1 MLGLRALYGG
11 LEALYGTES
20 GVDPTSFLVPFDA
33 RPQHG
38 PEQLIV
44 RQHEGELEVALA
56 LDRELLTRMATI
68 PVGKL
73 LDDAT
78 LPDCLPALEGLS
90 HLLYV
95 CEAARRG
102 RPISGL
108 ELETQAEV
116 DKFAMCLLHRWP
128 VDESKA
134 ATLLHRLFFE
144 FALADGLSPD
154 LRRRYRRANR
164 LALGF
169 ARHLVRFAAAR
180 SLQGFRRALHD
191 FWHRPMADKVYLA
204 GASSIG

>member
-95 CEAARRG
+95 CEAARR
-102 RPISGL
+102 
-108 ELETQAEV
+108 
-116 DKFAMCLLHRWP
+116 
-128 VDESKA
+128 
-134 ATLLHRLFFE
+134 
-144 FALADGLSPD
+144 
-154 LRRRYRRANR
+154 
-164 LALGF
+164 
-169 ARHLVRFAAAR
+169 
-180 SLQGFRRALHD
+180 
-191 FWHRPMADKVYLA
+191 
-204 GASSIG
+204 